1 MSTHAECTMYIMRPE
16 QVKTPFWASS
26 LTAPTSL
33 AAPWTW
39 TPSSTD
45 TVLACNAVE
54 GDGRHLNT
62 LRYPYL
68 LSSNS
73 VGGSWS
79 AVVGANA
86 SGFGYRVSSDGRI
99 LVRVLQNITPGG
111 LTGPLNDTTKFQDIG
126 SANPFAMFT
135 RPLQEY
141 TGFTS
146 QLYTRVRSKTWAT
159 DVLLQGVVASSVTI
173 KVWTA
178 GQAVLKD
185 TRSKTMWSR
194 PGNTDWLTFFTA
206 PFFNDAQAHFSGLSI
221 QPGDE
226 IELFATP
233 ASGVGRIGRFMWG
246 QAFPLTHSP
255 NYGATLTV
263 DDYSSV
269 DADEFGNIN
278 EVRRARATRINV
290 TAMTEIDKF
299 NYVIQTVTDLS
310 SEPVVLIGTRVAAYS
325 TSMVQYGFMRDIN
338 FVHAGPTHG
347 ELSFEFKGYV

>member
-1 MSTHAECTMYIMRPE
+1 MSTSAECTMYIMRPE
-16 QVKTPFWASS
+16 LVQPPFWPSS
-26 LTAPTSL
+26 LAAPTST

-45 TVLACNAVE
+45 TVLACNATE
-54 GDGRHLNT
+54 AAGQHLGT

-68 LSSNS
+68 LSSSS

-79 AVVGANA
+79 AVVSTNA
-86 SGFGYRVSSDGRI
+86 SGFGYRVSADGRI

-111 LTGPLNDTTKFQDIG
+111 LTGPLSDTTKFLDIG

-141 TGFTS
+141 TAFSG
-146 QLYTRVRSKTWAT
+146 QLYARVRSKTWAT
-159 DVLLQGVVASSVTI
+159 DVLLQGVVASAVTI

-178 GQAVLKD
+178 GQTALKE

-226 IELFATP
+226 IELIATP
-233 ASGVGRIGRFMWG
+233 ASGIGRIGRWMWG
-246 QAFPLTHSP
+246 QAVPLTHSP
-255 NYGATLTV
+255 NYGASLAV
-263 DDYSSV
+263 DDYSTV
-269 DADEFGNIN
+269 DADEFGTIN

-290 TAMTEIDKF
+290 TASAEIEKF

-310 SEPVVLIGTRVAAYS
+310 STPVVLIGTRAEAYS

-347 ELSFEFKGYV
+347 DLSFEFKGYV